1 MVLLDFSKAYGTVWQ
16 QRLRLS
22 MVDMGVPMPLVR
34 WLNSFL
40 QNRRAQ
46 VRFNGATSGCRP
58 MHQGLPQGS
67 VLAPLLFIFYINSLA
82 NILPS
87 NNLNCMFADDVGIV
101 ATARDRNEAVVSA
114 QAGVDVV
121 AEWSK
126 QWKLNLN
133 G

>member
-1 MVLLDFSKAYGTVWQ
+1 M
-16 QRLRLS
+16 
-22 MVDMGVPMPLVR
+22 
-34 WLNSFL
+34 
-40 QNRRAQ
+40 
-46 VRFNGATSGCRP
+46 
-58 MHQGLPQGS
+58 
-67 VLAPLLFIFYINSLA
+67 LFIFYINSLA

-133 G
+133 GSKSEVAYFTTWTK